1 MSLRSKYQISEKL
14 YHFLKDHK
22 ILRTRG
28 IQGGISA
35 RQRYNQISILSRGSF
50 RRNYSS
56 RGVNGNNLRF
66 VECVNQRPAEQPS
79 TSKFLKSKLQIA
91 HLNVR
96 SVKERNHLIQL
107 RELMREK
114 NYDVLAIS
122 ESWLNSTTT
131 NAEVEIA
138 GYKITRLDRTKTVG
152 GGVCIYTRSSLKV
165 KRLKEMSVTSETGF
179 QQLWVQ
185 IQLKKLRPM
194 VLCVAYRPD
203 YCPVSCFVDDFM
215 DKYSQALTLG
225 KNIIVAADL
234 NCNMLKPRSPEAVA
248 LQDLCDSVNLTQ
260 LIKEP
265 TRVTETSSTLID
277 VIMTSSTNLVERSGV
292 LKSHI
297 SDHYLVYAFLKLK
310 ISKPPPGYVKVR
322 SYKNYDSQCLSLISS
337 VCHGM
342 KLSLLTTRVIWLID
356 LTSDFLRS

>member
-1 MSLRSKYQISEKL
+1 
-14 YHFLKDHK
+14 
-22 ILRTRG
+22 
-28 IQGGISA
+28 
-35 RQRYNQISILSRGSF
+35 
-50 RRNYSS
+50 
-56 RGVNGNNLRF
+56 
-66 VECVNQRPAEQPS
+66 
-79 TSKFLKSKLQIA
+79 
-91 HLNVR
+91 
-96 SVKERNHLIQL
+96 
-107 RELMREK
+107 MREK

-152 GGVCIYTRSSLKV
+152 GSVYVYTRSSLKV
-165 KRLKEMSVTSETGF
+165 KRQMSVTSETGF

-185 IQLKKLRPM
+185 IQLKKLRSI

-203 YCPVSCFVDDFM
+203 YCPVSSFVDDFM

-234 NCNMLKPRSPEAVA
+234 NCDMLKPRSPEAVA

-277 VIMTSSTNLVERSGV
+277 VIMTSSIDLVERTDV

-310 ISKPPPGYVKVR
+310 ISKP
-322 SYKNYDSQCLSLISS
+322 
-337 VCHGM
+337 
-342 KLSLLTTRVIWLID
+342 LLAM
-356 LTSDFLRS
+356 